1 MELVPFHLKQTMTQ
15 EISKDCMICA
25 VSQDLGTLTKNSTG
39 GRITEK
45 LCDITYFLKI
55 GNVSELMAGETS
67 LKSSQT

>member
-1 MELVPFHLKQTMTQ
+1 MRL
-15 EISKDCMICA
+15 
-25 VSQDLGTLTKNSTG
+25 SQDLGTLTKNSTG

-55 GNVSELMAGETS
+55 GNVSELLPGEAS

>member
-1 MELVPFHLKQTMTQ
+1 MRL
-15 EISKDCMICA
+15 
-25 VSQDLGTLTKNSTG
+25 SQDLGTLTKNSTG

-55 GNVSELMAGETS
+55 GNVSELLAGEAS